1 MSAGDWRE
9 GEPGGRGNIAAT
21 AVAFEGG
28 LGLLALALGWL
39 LGVWPIPG
47 IERSAVDWPA
57 QLPAL
62 LWGLAAT
69 GPMLLAFWLMERFP
83 WGPLADLQRD
93 VERLVVPLF
102 RGCSLTELVLIS
114 LAAGVGEELLFRG
127 LLQHGLAQ
135 ALSPPWGVWVA
146 LVAASLVFGLAHLLS
161 LTYALLATAIG
172 LYLGWLLIWTGN
184 VLAPAVAHGLYDFV
198 ALCYLVRGKEKSL

>member
-1 MSAGDWRE
+1 MSVEDGRDGGAGA
-9 GEPGGRGNIAAT
+9 RGNIAAT

-39 LGVWPIPG
+39 LDLWPVPG
-47 IERSAVDWPA
+47 IERSAVDWQA

-69 GPMLLAFWLMERFP
+69 GPMLLGFWLMDRFP
-83 WGPLADLQRD
+83 WGPLADLQQD
-93 VERLVVPLF
+93 VERLIVPLF
-102 RGCSLTELVLIS
+102 RGCTLTDLALVS

-127 LLQHGLAQ
+127 LFQHSLAQ
-135 ALSPPWGVWVA
+135 VLSPPWGVWAA
-146 LVAASLVFGLAHLLS
+146 LAAASLVFGLAHMLS
-161 LTYALLATAIG
+161 LTYALLATVIG

-184 VLAPAVAHGLYDFV
+184 LLAPAVAHGLYDFV
-198 ALCYLVRGKEKSL
+198 ALCYLVRTTEKPC